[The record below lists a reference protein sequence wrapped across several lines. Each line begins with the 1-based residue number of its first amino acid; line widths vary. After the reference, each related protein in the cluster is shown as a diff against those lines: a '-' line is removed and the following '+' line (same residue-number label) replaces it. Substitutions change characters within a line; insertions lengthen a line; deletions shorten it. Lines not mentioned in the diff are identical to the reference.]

1 MESPYSAPPHV
12 DASRPSLGFPLGTA
26 LLLIVI
32 FTLSGVFS
40 CCYHWDKLRSLRRSF
55 ADASP
60 ADGDD
65 GPRKPVLAQPDL
77 KQNQSLTLPV
87 VMPGEHVPRFLA
99 LPCPCQPPRAERIVV
114 ETGNRNTQLGTGKF
128 PSFARIGTDRSH
140 RTFVVELILEDTAKD
155 FGISLSEAD
164 RFASPRDTN
173 PSLLLLIYGQHL
185 RAALATFSV
194 SPNFSIMRWTFD
206 PR

>member
-114 ETGNRNTQLGTGKF
+114 EVQKPPPPPPKPLRG
-128 PSFARIGTDRSH
+128 A
-140 RTFVVELILEDTAKD
+140 
-155 FGISLSEAD
+155 EAVP
-164 RFASPRDTN
+164 F
-173 PSLLLLIYGQHL
+173 Y
-185 RAALATFSV
+185 
-194 SPNFSIMRWTFD
+194 
-206 PR
+206 